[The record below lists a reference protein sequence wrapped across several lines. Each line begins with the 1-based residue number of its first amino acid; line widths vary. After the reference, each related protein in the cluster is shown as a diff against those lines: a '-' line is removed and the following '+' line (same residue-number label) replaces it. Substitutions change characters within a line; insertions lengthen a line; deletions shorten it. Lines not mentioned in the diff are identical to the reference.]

1 MGMNFRIRRRK
12 HATPSG
18 SANNTKYAA
27 DVPYKTSVSFI
38 TVFAALSPIATA
50 VLPALLR
57 AAANDNDDG
66 QHHRLLQ
73 DDEECIVK
81 SNELQR
87 ELAIWDAVKVTSI
100 ISGSVALFCLVL
112 YELYRRDPIV
122 RKYCYDRKRLTQPD
136 RSPPPLMISRSLWR
150 GCDDAENNKN
160 NDASCRI
167 SCCRNC
173 PAILE
178 LVFLNLSAQYIQYSR
193 AADEARIEREKRGAY
208 TCCRADWYHRNCC
221 SNYGKV
227 YGDNEGYT
235 TDEDGYTFYPEYLN
249 GYSHIFQ
256 AKTLTYSLGNNRKSI
271 KLSAPAL
278 GNDDE
283 NLGARLPKTIIDL
296 FPEDDPRQYFASVQA
311 KSSRNLLNSLVTFDP
326 YERQAEEDSI
336 PSDSEAVNA
345 STNGSDGAHKP
356 ANSTAG
362 VTEGQ
367 LNDGTTDREMISK
380 HSSLDVN
387 ELNNIGE
394 AGDSEQRNRNTPSA
408 SDAISRNGSIL
419 ADESNQPIDR
429 LDDAVRHVNLGYP
442 YRHKYILMPP
452 GFHTWGDVSEF
463 LADFFFIPS
472 ISRWFRK
479 LQSQLSLMSP
489 NNRSPPLDPLP
500 GPGKELE
507 EGEKELL
514 RCAGLDTYLLVRS
527 ARFGFDVT
535 FYPFLISCVAIL
547 PVYKYHDAA
556 DAGASNAYF
565 NLTIESVP
573 NGSKTM
579 IWIVVFT
586 ILLYIYILRRLW
598 IEWEVFITLRHD
610 FLANGDTSFYKRPTY
625 LRKYRNSCL
634 VECIPKSHRSDTNL
648 KDVFESLFPGQIEH
662 AEMLINTSK
671 LEDIVNKRQT
681 LVDKHDRIDA
691 RYRFEQW
698 QHVTYHRE
706 GLQVCWCS
714 SKVHELKVP
723 KVRIGGRCSG
733 KTCNAIEYY
742 DTEITKLDQLASEE
756 YDRIVETRLKWRY
769 SSVLANESEDIRHSC
784 QFGAHRLYSLF
795 VPSDA
800 HKFFGEVPNNFFHGT
815 GIVTF
820 KSIASKQSAVQCNLS
835 GQPYWMITD
844 DAPDPRDVFWKNVG
858 ADRLTI
864 ESRKILVQCVLLL
877 GILAWGTIATYINRF
892 TLMTIGSIPL
902 GLSQSVVQGY
912 LPALVVSL
920 ILLWLPNL
928 FFMLAMRV
936 IRFKSHTQVDNFVLL
951 WNTSYRLANIFFAF
965 FSISLLQA
973 IKCFKDDPDG
983 FIKLLA
989 KGIIGQSAYL
999 MNLIILAT
1007 GQETML
1013 QLLQW
1018 RSLIKQAVVRPLI
1031 NLNARSK
1038 RYRDWLNEAPQF
1050 EQSFIFGF
1058 FAPVLSYGL
1067 MIAVVFGFMTPMM
1080 LGVCAIFFWVATK
1093 VHTNNAL
1100 FVYCQRCEG
1109 GGKIFYYW
1117 NQIVF
1122 VTIYSSIVVFSSFLV
1137 LKQFPKLGLAFLVV
1151 MIIITYCVD
1160 KSVETTFAVHSL
1172 HLPMSMAR
1180 IHDEE
1185 EVCLLEDSCMQS
1197 DGGEN
1202 FMYRHPILKHEN
1214 WSFKPTWT

>member
-81 SNELQR
+81 SNELQS

-598 IEWEVFITLRHD
+598 IEWE
-610 FLANGDTSFYKRPTY
+610 GKPS
-625 LRKYRNSCL
+625 S
-634 VECIPKSHRSDTNL
+634 EC
-648 KDVFESLFPGQIEH
+648 
-662 AEMLINTSK
+662 
-671 LEDIVNKRQT
+671 
-681 LVDKHDRIDA
+681 
-691 RYRFEQW
+691 
-698 QHVTYHRE
+698 
-706 GLQVCWCS
+706 
-714 SKVHELKVP
+714 
-723 KVRIGGRCSG
+723 
-733 KTCNAIEYY
+733 
-742 DTEITKLDQLASEE
+742 
-756 YDRIVETRLKWRY
+756 
-769 SSVLANESEDIRHSC
+769 
-784 QFGAHRLYSLF
+784 
-795 VPSDA
+795 
-800 HKFFGEVPNNFFHGT
+800 
-815 GIVTF
+815 
-820 KSIASKQSAVQCNLS
+820 
-835 GQPYWMITD
+835 
-844 DAPDPRDVFWKNVG
+844 
-858 ADRLTI
+858 
-864 ESRKILVQCVLLL
+864 
-877 GILAWGTIATYINRF
+877 
-892 TLMTIGSIPL
+892 PL
-902 GLSQSVVQGY
+902 
-912 LPALVVSL
+912 
-920 ILLWLPNL
+920 
-928 FFMLAMRV
+928 
-936 IRFKSHTQVDNFVLL
+936 
-951 WNTSYRLANIFFAF
+951 
-965 FSISLLQA
+965 
-973 IKCFKDDPDG
+973 
-983 FIKLLA
+983 
-989 KGIIGQSAYL
+989 
-999 MNLIILAT
+999 
-1007 GQETML
+1007 
-1013 QLLQW
+1013 
-1018 RSLIKQAVVRPLI
+1018 
-1031 NLNARSK
+1031 
-1038 RYRDWLNEAPQF
+1038 
-1050 EQSFIFGF
+1050 
-1058 FAPVLSYGL
+1058 
-1067 MIAVVFGFMTPMM
+1067 
-1080 LGVCAIFFWVATK
+1080 
-1093 VHTNNAL
+1093 
-1100 FVYCQRCEG
+1100 
-1109 GGKIFYYW
+1109 
-1117 NQIVF
+1117 
-1122 VTIYSSIVVFSSFLV
+1122 
-1137 LKQFPKLGLAFLVV
+1137 
-1151 MIIITYCVD
+1151 
-1160 KSVETTFAVHSL
+1160 
-1172 HLPMSMAR
+1172 
-1180 IHDEE
+1180 
-1185 EVCLLEDSCMQS
+1185 
-1197 DGGEN
+1197 
-1202 FMYRHPILKHEN
+1202 
-1214 WSFKPTWT
+1214 